1 MFMNSKNF
9 LNFKSNKNTLVKSIS
24 SRKSVDGI
32 VRKKIIHKNEEIK
45 KDNSCLKA
53 EKIIENN
60 TVEDQTKADNSSLD
74 DTKRMFLKVA
84 GVAGLGLAAS
94 ALFPKSADAYVSG
107 STPTSNVVGIKDST
121 NSRIDPA
128 KETGGNLSTIK
139 TNTDSFA
146 VASAGGYIR
155 QDSTGTIA
163 KETGGNLATIKT
175 NTDKFTFDGN
185 NNLLIGSTV
194 AGSTNIGG
202 AVNDQSIWMLRK
214 IITLLKPLGMTTG
227 AGSNRL
233 AVDVVIGGAVTS
245 VGTITTVTTIGTL
258 TNLTNIGNVNAFSLM
273 KDSSRN
279 AYANSIRSKI
289 SF

>member
-1 MFMNSKNF
+1 MFVVNLKNSLDSK
-9 LNFKSNKNTLVKSIS
+9 LNKNTLSKSIS
-24 SRKSVDGI
+24 LNKNVDGI
-32 VRKKIIHKNEEIK
+32 IRRKIIYKNEEIK
-45 KDNSCLKA
+45 KDNNHLKA
-53 EKIIENN
+53 EKITESNI
-60 TVEDQTKADNSSLD
+60 VEDQIKITNNSSLD

-84 GVAGLGLAAS
+84 GVASLGLVAS

-107 STPTSNVVGIKDST
+107 STPTSNVVGLKDSANT
-121 NSRIDPA
+121 RIDPA
-128 KETGGNLSTIK
+128 KETGGNLASIK
-139 TNTDSFA
+139 TNTDPLVA
-146 VASAGGYIR
+146 VGAGGYIR

-163 KETGGNLATIKT
+163 KETGGNLAAVKT
-175 NTDKFTFDGN
+175 NTDKFTFDAN

-194 AGSTNIGG
+194 AGATNIGG

-233 AVDVVIGGAVTS
+233 SVDVNALG
-245 VGTITTVTTIGTL
+245 TVTTVVGVTTVGTL

-273 KDSSRN
+273 KDSARN
-279 AYANSIRSKI
+279 AYANSIRTKL